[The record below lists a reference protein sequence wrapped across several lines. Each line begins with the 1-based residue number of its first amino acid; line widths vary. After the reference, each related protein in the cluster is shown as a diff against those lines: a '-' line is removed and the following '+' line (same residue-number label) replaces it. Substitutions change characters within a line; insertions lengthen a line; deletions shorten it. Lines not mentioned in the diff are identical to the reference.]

1 MIKVCIFDMGGVV
14 IRDFQ
19 VAGPLMRFLGR
30 AEAGF
35 AHISPKV
42 RDALRK
48 HSSGLIDE
56 AAFWQVYQE
65 VTGEKLPDHEGSLL
79 GLFFNPSLDPPTV
92 AVLEELKA
100 TGMRVVCGTNVID
113 AHFNIHQ
120 AHQDYKVFD
129 TVYASHHIQISKPDL
144 GFYTHILEA
153 EKASP
158 AEAFFTDDMEQ
169 NVQAASEVGLHAY
182 LYTDANALRTQL
194 RSLGLLPSSPLA
206 TD

>member
-1 MIKVCIFDMGGVV
+1 MIKICIFDMGGVV

-19 VAGPLMRFLGR
+19 IAGPLMRFLGR
-30 AEAGF
+30 AESGF

-56 AAFWQVYQE
+56 EAFWQVYQE
-65 VTGEKLPDHEGSLL
+65 VTGEKLPVHEGSLL
-79 GLFFNPSLDPPTV
+79 GLFFNPSLDPATI

-113 AHFNIHQ
+113 AHYAIHQ
-120 AHQDYKVFD
+120 AHQDYEVFD
-129 TVYASHHIQISKPDL
+129 AVYASHHIQISKPDL
-144 GFYTHILEA
+144 SFYTHILEA
-153 EKASP
+153 EHARP
-158 AEAFFTDDMEQ
+158 EEAFFTDDMEQ
-169 NVQAASEVGLHAY
+169 NVVAAREVGLHAY
-182 LYTDANALRTQL
+182 VYTDAGALRTQL
-194 RSLGLLPSSPLA
+194 LSLGLLPGSPLA

>member
-30 AEAGF
+30 AESGF
-35 AHISPKV
+35 ASISPKV

-56 AAFWQVYQE
+56 KAFWKVYQE
-65 VTGEKLPDHEGSLL
+65 VTGEKLPEHEGSLL
-79 GLFFNPSLDPPTV
+79 GLFFNPSLDPATI

-100 TGMRVVCGTNVID
+100 AGMRVVCGTNVID
-113 AHFNIHQ
+113 AHYSIHQ
-120 AHQDYKVFD
+120 EHQDYKVFD
-129 TVYASHHIQISKPDL
+129 AVYASHHIQISKPDL
-144 GFYTHILEA
+144 AFYTHILEV
-153 EKASP
+153 EKVTP
-158 AEAFFTDDMEQ
+158 EEAFFTDDMDQ
-169 NVQAASEVGLHAY
+169 NVQAAREVGLHAY
-182 LYTDANALRTQL
+182 LYTDAQTLRTQL
-194 RSLGLLPSSPLA
+194 ISLGLIHGSPLA

>member
-1 MIKVCIFDMGGVV
+1 MIKVSIFDMGGVV

-19 VAGPLMRFLGR
+19 IAGPLMRFLGR
-30 AEAGF
+30 AESGF
-35 AHISPKV
+35 ANISPKV

-56 AAFWQVYQE
+56 EAFWQVYQD
-65 VTGEKLPDHEGSLL
+65 VTGEKLPEHEGSLL
-79 GLFFNPSLDPPTV
+79 GLFFNPSLDPATI

-113 AHFNIHQ
+113 AHYAIHQ

-129 TVYASHHIQISKPDL
+129 AVYASHHIQISKPDL
-144 GFYTHILEA
+144 SFYTHILEA
-153 EKASP
+153 EHARP
-158 AEAFFTDDMEQ
+158 EEAFFTDDMEQ
-169 NVQAASEVGLHAY
+169 NVVAAREVGLHAY
-182 LYTDANALRTQL
+182 VYTDAGALRIQL
-194 RSLGLLPSSPLA
+194 LSLGLLPGSPLA